1 MWALSSVPKLKD
13 FLYAVTDEKKKTL
26 ATAVIEGFE
35 NEIMS
40 SEQKFRKGNTVHV
53 MPLL

>member
-13 FLYAVTDEKKKTL
+13 FLYAVTDEKKKAL
-26 ATAVIEGFE
+26 ATSVIEGFE

-40 SEQKFRKGNTVHV
+40 SEQKFRKGNTPHG
-53 MPLL
+53 MHFL